1 MKRFDALGV
10 PLLVVATAA
19 WGSTFVV
26 VKYAVAHMQVLDFLA
41 WRFVIA
47 TLILV
52 VVRPRSIAAIDRRTL
67 WRGFLL
73 GLSLAGGYIAQ
84 TYGLRYTSAASS
96 GFITGMFVVFT
107 PILTGVL
114 LRRRVGAAAWGGVG
128 LATAG
133 LAIISLRG
141 LGLGY
146 GDSLTLLCAFLYAF
160 QLVGLG
166 EWSADHDPYALA
178 AVQLGTVAVGMVIVQ
193 APFGLS
199 PPSSGGLWAAVLVT
213 AVLATALAF
222 VVQTWA
228 QSLMSAT
235 RAGVVLTMEPVFAGI
250 AAAVAGEALGWR
262 IFLGGA
268 FVVAAMYLVELG
280 GGDPHG
286 KPSGLEKA
294 RSAARARVARAG
306 ASRTPGVGWRHE
318 IDSPGV
324 LHHRDDRLGDQ
335 VGTVVD
341 GDVDAI

>member
-1 MKRFDALGV
+1 MSRRDALGV
-10 PLLVVATAA
+10 PLLVATTAA

-26 VKYAVAHMQVLDFLA
+26 VKYAVAHMAVFDFLA

-47 TLILV
+47 TLLV
-52 VVRPRSIAAIDRRTL
+52 ALLRPRALAAIDRRLL

-107 PILTGVL
+107 PILTGLL
-114 LRRRVGAAAWGGVG
+114 LRRRVGRAAWGAVA
-128 LATAG
+128 LATIG
-133 LAIISLRG
+133 LGIISVRG
-141 LGLGY
+141 FSLGL

-166 EWSADHDPYALA
+166 EWSADHDPYALTLI
-178 AVQLGTVAVGMVIVQ
+178 QLGTVAVMMLLAQ
-193 APFGLS
+193 LPSGLA
-199 PPSSGGLWAAVLVT
+199 PPSGGKVWVAVLVT
-213 AVLATALAF
+213 AVPATAIAF

-235 RAGVVLTMEPVFAGI
+235 RAAVVLTMEPVFAGI
-250 AAAVAGEALGWR
+250 AAAIAGEALGWR

-268 FVVAAMYLVELG
+268 LVLAAMYLVELG

-286 KPSGLEKA
+286 RLAPE
-294 RSAARARVARAG
+294 
-306 ASRTPGVGWRHE
+306 RTPAPGTAPPTSSPVERGGSPRRAP
-318 IDSPGV
+318 SPG
-324 LHHRDDRLGDQ
+324 
-335 VGTVVD
+335 
-341 GDVDAI
+341 